1 MEDQLPG
8 IVTQFWRRGR
18 LPDKAWL
25 VVRRKLA
32 AGF

>member
-1 MEDQLPG
+1 
-8 IVTQFWRRGR
+8 VTPFWRRGR

-32 AGF
+32 AEF